1 MRDLAAAIIAVSEA
15 IIANKEYLTDLD
27 SAIGDGDH
35 GLNMARGFAAVIVK
49 FTNGAPVS
57 DVGAAMKLIGMTL
70 ISTVGGASGPLYGTA
85 FLRAAV
91 PSAGKTAIDEQTAES
106 MLQAAI
112 KGIKDRGKA
121 KYGEKTMID
130 ALEPALTAFQEA
142 HGAGKPLAD
151 CLHVACQAAQQ
162 GIEFT
167 KTIIATKGR
176 ASYLGERSLGHQ
188 DPGAT
193 SAFIMLDALSQFYEA
208 QGGIA

>member
-1 MRDLAAAIIAVSEA
+1 MSDLAAAILAVSKA

-35 GLNMARGFAAVIVK
+35 GLNMARGFEAVVAK
-49 FTNGAPVS
+49 LNNGAPLS

-70 ISTVGGASGPLYGTA
+70 ISTVGGAAGPLYGTA
-85 FLRAAV
+85 FLRAAA
-91 PSAGKTAIDEQTAES
+91 PSTGKTAIDEETAEI

-121 KYGEKTMID
+121 NRGEKTMID
-130 ALEPALTAFQEA
+130 ALEPALAAFQEA
-142 HGAGKPLAD
+142 REAGKPLTD
-151 CLHVACQAAQQ
+151 CLHLACDAAKQ

-193 SAFIMLDALSQFYEA
+193 SSFIMLDALTRFYDA
-208 QGGIA
+208 QAGVA

>member
-1 MRDLAAAIIAVSEA
+1 MSQIVAAIVAVGEV

-35 GLNMARGFAAVIVK
+35 GLNMARGFSAVIDK
-49 FTNGAPVS
+49 FQQAAAPVDIGS
-57 DVGAAMKLIGMTL
+57 TLKQLGMTL

-85 FLRAAV
+85 CLRAAAA
-91 PSAGKTAIDEQTAES
+91 SQGKAALDSKDVAS

-112 KGIKDRGKA
+112 QGIKDRGKA
-121 KYGEKTMID
+121 QRGEKTMID
-130 ALEPALTAFQEA
+130 ALEPAYEAFTAAMEA
-142 HGAGKPLAD
+142 NEALSVALDKAVVAAKAG
-151 CLHVACQAAQQ
+151 V
-162 GIEFT
+162 EYT

-193 SAFIMLDALSQFYEA
+193 SATLILEALAKFSKGQE
-208 QGGIA
+208 G